1 MDQEAFASACAW
13 AAARLGQGGIG
24 TLGEKSLHAAL
35 KYYFEPCPENH
46 EQPLGGFVA
55 DAVGEHG
62 VIEIQSRSLFKLIP
76 KLDAFLEAC
85 PVTVVHPLIGKK
97 WVAWYTPEGVPVSRT
112 RAPGKLRLTDA
123 VPELYALKYMLD
135 NPRFH
140 FCICVVEAEGMA
152 AQRRAGGKGLVA
164 QEREGRNQA
173 PGSRFYRRGE
183 PRPRPCEEGQ
193 EREKEGNRRPL
204 R

>member
-123 VPELYALKYMLD
+123 VPEV
-135 NPRFH
+135 F
-140 FCICVVEAEGMA
+140 
-152 AQRRAGGKGLVA
+152 
-164 QEREGRNQA
+164 
-173 PGSRFYRRGE
+173 GSREIAQVGHMSRDTARMLLNLLCYLELIQPAEQRGNARYYRRV
-183 PRPRPCEEGQ
+183 EG
-193 EREKEGNRRPL
+193 
-204 R
+204 

>member
-1 MDQEAFASACAW
+1 M
-13 AAARLGQGGIG
+13 
-24 TLGEKSLHAAL
+24 
-35 KYYFEPCPENH
+35 
-46 EQPLGGFVA
+46 
-55 DAVGEHG
+55 GEHG

-140 FCICVVEAEGMA
+140 FCICVVEAEE
-152 AQRRAGGKGLVA
+152 QRLLDGVGKDRKRRSTRLDRIPLA
-164 QEREGRNQA
+164 LMQEVHFDCPADYMQLFPVDVPEVF
-173 PGSRFYRRGE
+173 GSREIAQAGHMRRDTARMLLNLLCYLELIQPAEQRGNAKYYRRGA
-183 PRPRPCEEGQ
+183 G
-193 EREKEGNRRPL
+193 
-204 R
+204 